1 LTLAI
6 CACLHAPQ
14 VAVADAATKAREGDV
29 NQWIE
34 YYRRD
39 RSPERPARPSR
50 EDSERPPVNRQPAP
64 DCSLQNCA
72 PAEQPR
78 EPVR

>member
-1 LTLAI
+1 MAL
-6 CACLHAPQ
+6 CACLHGPQ
-14 VAVADAATKAREGDV
+14 AALADAATKAREGDV

-39 RSPERPARPSR
+39 RSPRPERSTRDDAQ
-50 EDSERPPVNRQPAP
+50 RPPAQQAP
-64 DCSLQNCA
+64 PHDCPSQKCSG
-72 PAEQPR
+72 PGKPE